1 MSFGASKRFSWAFS
15 YVSSFHELLK
25 KNNTN
30 HINVPSNCTDKLQTL
45 NLSINKSLKDEMKQ
59 DFQAWYAEEVQ
70 KQIASGTDISDVE
83 IDTRISILTPNR
95 ANWLIGAMD
104 FLSQKPEIVINGF
117 RKVGIVDALKAD
129 EQ

>member
-1 MSFGASKRFSWAFS
+1 
-15 YVSSFHELLK
+15 
-25 KNNTN
+25 
-30 HINVPSNCTDKLQTL
+30 
-45 NLSINKSLKDEMKQ
+45 MKQ
-59 DFQAWYAEEVQ
+59 HFQAWYAEEVQ